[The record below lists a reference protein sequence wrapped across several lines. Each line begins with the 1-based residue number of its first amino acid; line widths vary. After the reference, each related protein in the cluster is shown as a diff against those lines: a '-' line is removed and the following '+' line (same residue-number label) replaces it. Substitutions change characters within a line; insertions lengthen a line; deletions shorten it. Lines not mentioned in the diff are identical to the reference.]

1 MDDTWQCS
9 NCDNVNE
16 EDRDTCRVCR
26 LPKSE
31 VPRPAPDGVIPFPS
45 AGSSSSTSWAT
56 SPSTPGSSVLMDD
69 EPPEPVG
76 WSRPVATGKL
86 LGVGHAALFM
96 TTFVFVLSEFGVGQA
111 ILRLAYFPGIAP
123 ISSWDGGPI
132 IRQATAL
139 LYVLPWAGAKWFYV
153 LLCVA
158 CLIMR
163 FVRSMPGPL
172 SLVIAI
178 PAALYGLLAGIAE
191 LPVFIDVWPLTL
203 CLLALSWVIVANT
216 LPDYSPPW
224 GRNLVR
230 SARLV
235 RR

>member
-9 NCDNVNE
+9 ICDTVNE
-16 EDRDTCRVCR
+16 EDRETCRACR
-26 LPKSE
+26 EPKS
-31 VPRPAPDGVIPFPS
+31 PAPPTSVIPLRPV
-45 AGSSSSTSWAT
+45 SSWVAASDTSG
-56 SPSTPGSSVLMDD
+56 TPALIDD

-86 LGVGHAALFM
+86 LGVGHAALLM

-163 FVRSMPGPL
+163 FSRSMPGPL

-224 GRNLVR
+224 GRDLVR

>member
-9 NCDNVNE
+9 ICETVNE
-16 EDRDTCRVCR
+16 EDRETCKACR
-26 LPKSE
+26 EPKSP
-31 VPRPAPDGVIPFPS
+31 VPPTSVIPLRPV
-45 AGSSSSTSWAT
+45 SSWAEPSSTSG
-56 SPSTPGSSVLMDD
+56 TPVLIDD

-96 TTFVFVLSEFGVGQA
+96 TTFVFILSEFGVGQA
-111 ILRLAYFPGIAP
+111 ILRLAYFPGIAN

-191 LPVFIDVWPLTL
+191 LPVFIDVWPLTM
-203 CLLALSWVIVANT
+203 CILAVSWVIVAKT

-224 GRNLVR
+224 WRDLVR

>member
-9 NCDNVNE
+9 ICDTVNE
-16 EDRDTCRVCR
+16 EDRETCRACR
-26 LPKSE
+26 EPKS
-31 VPRPAPDGVIPFPS
+31 PAPPTDVIPLRPVS
-45 AGSSSSTSWAT
+45 SWAT
-56 SPSTPGSSVLMDD
+56 PSVTSGPAVLMDD

-96 TTFVFVLSEFGVGQA
+96 TTFLFVLSEFGVGQA

-123 ISSWDGGPI
+123 ISSWAGGPI
-132 IRQATAL
+132 
-139 LYVLPWAGAKWFYV
+139 
-153 LLCVA
+153 
-158 CLIMR
+158 MR
-163 FVRSMPGPL
+163 LVRSMPGPL

-203 CLLALSWVIVANT
+203 CLLALS
-216 LPDYSPPW
+216 
-224 GRNLVR
+224 
-230 SARLV
+230 
-235 RR
+235 

>member
-1 MDDTWQCS
+1 MDDTWQCP
-9 NCDNVNE
+9 NCDTVNE
-16 EDRDTCRVCR
+16 EDRETCRACR
-26 LPKSE
+26 DPK
-31 VPRPAPDGVIPFPS
+31 PPAPPTGVIPLRPV
-45 AGSSSSTSWAT
+45 SSWVEPSSTSVK
-56 SPSTPGSSVLMDD
+56 PVLIDD

-86 LGVGHAALFM
+86 LGVGHAGLFM
-96 TTFVFVLSEFGVGQA
+96 TTFVFVLSEFGAGEA
-111 ILRLAYFPGIAP
+111 ILKLAYYPGIAP

-139 LYVLPWAGAKWFYV
+139 LYLLPWAGAKWFYL
-153 LLCVA
+153 LLCTL

-178 PAALYGLLAGIAE
+178 PAALYGLLAGISE

-203 CLLALSWVIVANT
+203 CMLALSWVIVAKT

-224 GRNLVR
+224 GRELVK

>member
-1 MDDTWQCS
+1 
-9 NCDNVNE
+9 
-16 EDRDTCRVCR
+16 
-26 LPKSE
+26 
-31 VPRPAPDGVIPFPS
+31 
-45 AGSSSSTSWAT
+45 
-56 SPSTPGSSVLMDD
+56 MDD

-86 LGVGHAALFM
+86 LGVGHAGLFM
-96 TTFVFVLSEFGVGQA
+96 TTFVFVLSEFGVGEA
-111 ILRLAYFPGIAP
+111 ILRLAYYPGIAP

-139 LYVLPWAGAKWFYV
+139 LYVLPWAGAKWFYL
-153 LLCVA
+153 LLCTA

-178 PAALYGLLAGIAE
+178 PAALYGLLAGISE
-191 LPVFIDVWPLTL
+191 LPVFIDIWPLTL
-203 CLLALSWVIVANT
+203 CLLALSWVIVAKT

-224 GRNLVR
+224 GRDLVK

>member
-9 NCDNVNE
+9 ICDTVNE
-16 EDRDTCRVCR
+16 EDRETCKACR
-26 LPKSE
+26 EPKSP
-31 VPRPAPDGVIPFPS
+31 VPTTSVVPLRPVSSWAAPDGAS
-45 AGSSSSTSWAT
+45 G
-56 SPSTPGSSVLMDD
+56 TPVLIDD

-86 LGVGHAALFM
+86 LGVGHVGLFM
-96 TTFVFVLSEFGVGQA
+96 TTFVFVLSEFGVGEA
-111 ILRLAYFPGIAP
+111 ILRLAYYPGIAP

-158 CLIMR
+158 CLVMR
-163 FVRSMPGPL
+163 FIRSMPGPL

-191 LPVFIDVWPLTL
+191 LPVFIDVWPLTM
-203 CLLALSWVIVANT
+203 CILAVSWVIVAKT

-224 GRNLVR
+224 GRDLVR

>member
-1 MDDTWQCS
+1 MDDTWQCPD
-9 NCDNVNE
+9 CDTVNE
-16 EDRDTCRVCR
+16 EDRETSRACRD
-26 LPKSE
+26 PK
-31 VPRPAPDGVIPFPS
+31 PPAPPTGVIPLRPVSSWVAPS
-45 AGSSSSTSWAT
+45 DTSAK
-56 SPSTPGSSVLMDD
+56 PVLLDD
-69 EPPEPVG
+69 EPPESVG

-86 LGVGHAALFM
+86 LGVGHAGLFM
-96 TTFVFVLSEFGVGQA
+96 TTFVFVLSEFGVGEA
-111 ILRLAYFPGIAP
+111 ILRLAYYPGIAP

-139 LYVLPWAGAKWFYV
+139 LYVLPWAGAKWFYL
-153 LLCVA
+153 LLCTA

-178 PAALYGLLAGIAE
+178 PAALYGLLAGISE
-191 LPVFIDVWPLTL
+191 LPVFIDIWLLTL
-203 CLLALSWVIVANT
+203 CLLALSWVIVAKT

-224 GRNLVR
+224 GRDLVK

>member
-1 MDDTWQCS
+1 MDDIWQCP
-9 NCDNVNE
+9 NCNTVNE
-16 EDRDTCRVCR
+16 EDRETCRACR
-26 LPKSE
+26 E
-31 VPRPAPDGVIPFPS
+31 PRPPAPPAGVIPLRPV
-45 AGSSSSTSWAT
+45 SSSWAVPTSTSVK
-56 SPSTPGSSVLMDD
+56 PVPVED

-86 LGVGHAALFM
+86 LGVGHAGLFM
-96 TTFVFVLSEFGVGQA
+96 TTFVFVLSEFGVGEA
-111 ILRLAYFPGIAP
+111 ILRLAYYPGIAP

-139 LYVLPWAGAKWFYV
+139 LYVLPWAGAKWFYL
-153 LLCVA
+153 LLCTA

-178 PAALYGLLAGIAE
+178 PAALYGLLAGISE
-191 LPVFIDVWPLTL
+191 LPVFIDIWPLTL
-203 CLLALSWVIVANT
+203 CLLALSWVIVAKT

-224 GRNLVR
+224 GRDLVK